1 MATEFPKSGVKER
14 TTAIFKC
21 SSDEGNPPPLIHW
34 NRGCGNDNSKPGRF
48 NASKAESTLSIVVDR
63 NMNQEDVKCFIE
75 DNKET
80 GQNRLEMTTTL
91 IVNCELFYFF
101 V

>member
-1 MATEFPKSGVKER
+1 MAKEFPKSGVKEE

-34 NRGCGNDNSKPGRF
+34 NRGHWNDNTKPGRF
-48 NASKAESTLSIVVDR
+48 NASRTESTMSIVVHR
-63 NMNQEDVKCFIE
+63 NINQENVNCFIE
-75 DNKET
+75 DNTEI
-80 GQNRLEMTTTL
+80 GQNRLEMKTIL
-91 IVNCELFYFF
+91 NVNCESFYFF